1 MVELYALGPNF
12 EGLWSYGIIQ
22 VKDPLSLLLIELQS
36 RALTE
41 SRTSLPND
49 LGKFKEVVVKN
60 PSSRPG
66 LSLGI
71 PSLQGSP
78 RVIFNTFTSFET
90 PLISTPQA
98 DSLFLS
104 YAAATENWIP
114 GFVDTLLAK
123 YIYCGMSIWKSLS

>member
-1 MVELYALGPNF
+1 MILA
-12 EGLWSYGIIQ
+12 
-22 VKDPLSLLLIELQS
+22 
-36 RALTE
+36 
-41 SRTSLPND
+41 
-49 LGKFKEVVVKN
+49 
-60 PSSRPG
+60 SSRKL
-66 LSLGI
+66 LSKI
-71 PSLQGSP
+71 PLVVQGSP